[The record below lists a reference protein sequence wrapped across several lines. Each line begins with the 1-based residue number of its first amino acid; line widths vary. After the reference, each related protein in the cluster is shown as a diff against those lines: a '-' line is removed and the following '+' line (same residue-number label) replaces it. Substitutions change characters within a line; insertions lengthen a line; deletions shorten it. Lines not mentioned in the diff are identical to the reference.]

1 MIHMILAWYLRD
13 IGMFEMGK
21 CTHNSFQEVHQDQ
34 DPDPEDQVLD
44 EEFEEVAEE
53 MEESDSVG
61 LLNCWTLNFEF
72 HLVSSY

>member
-1 MIHMILAWYLRD
+1 MILACLKWGNAL
-13 IGMFEMGK
+13 
-21 CTHNSFQEVHQDQ
+21 THNSFQEVHQDQ

-61 LLNCWTLNFEF
+61 LLDC
-72 HLVSSY
+72 